1 MLSGEYRHSLDAKN
15 RVFIPAKFRDALGE
29 EFVIFRG
36 SEKCLY
42 VYTKEGFEKVSR
54 QFMNTNN
61 REIQRAFFSQVVD
74 MTADKQGRITLTNDL
89 LEHAD
94 LTKDVAIIGAG
105 QLGAFLANELPILNN
120 ASIQTHLQSCLPL
133 SQHAQ

>member
-1 MLSGEYRHSLDAKN
+1 MLFKSAYYHSLDAKN

-29 EFVIFRG
+29 EFVVFKG

-74 MTADKQGRITLTNDL
+74 MTADKQGRITLSNDL

-94 LTKDVAIIGAG
+94 ITKDVSIIGAG
-105 QLGAFLANELPILNN
+105 SRIEIWATENYKVDVK
-120 ASIQTHLQSCLPL
+120 PL
-133 SQHAQ
+133 SELINFDDFTF

>member
-1 MLSGEYRHSLDAKN
+1 MLFKSAYYHSLDAKN

-29 EFVIFRG
+29 EFVVFKG

-61 REIQRAFFSQVVD
+61 REIQRAFFSQVTD
-74 MTADKQGRITLTNDL
+74 MTADKQGRITLTGDL

-94 LTKDVAIIGAG
+94 ITKDVSIIGAG
-105 QLGAFLANELPILNN
+105 SRIEIWATENFKADVKPLHELINFDDF
-120 ASIQTHLQSCLPL
+120 HF
-133 SQHAQ
+133 

>member
-1 MLSGEYRHSLDAKN
+1 MFKSAYYHSLDAKN

-29 EFVIFRG
+29 EFVVFKG

-74 MTADKQGRITLTNDL
+74 MTADKQGRITLSNDL

-94 LTKDVAIIGAG
+94 ITKDVSIIGAG
-105 QLGAFLANELPILNN
+105 SRIEIWATENFKADVKPLHELINFDDF
-120 ASIQTHLQSCLPL
+120 HF
-133 SQHAQ
+133 

>member
-1 MLSGEYRHSLDAKN
+1 MAFNSMYFHSLDAKN
-15 RVFIPAKFRDALGE
+15 RIFIPAKFRDALGE
-29 EFVIFRG
+29 EFVVFKG

-74 MTADKQGRITLTNDL
+74 MTADKQGRITLTGDL
-89 LEHAD
+89 LEHANIA
-94 LTKDVAIIGAG
+94 KDVSIIGAG
-105 QLGAFLANELPILNN
+105 SRIEIWATENYKVDVK
-120 ASIQTHLQSCLPL
+120 PL
-133 SQHAQ
+133 SELINFDDFTF

>member
-1 MLSGEYRHSLDAKN
+1 MLFKSAYYHSLAEKN
-15 RVFIPAKFRDALGE
+15 RVFIAAKFRDALGE
-29 EFVIFRG
+29 EFVIFRR

-74 MTADKQGRITLTNDL
+74 MTADKQGRITLTSDL

-105 QLGAFLANELPILNN
+105 PRIEIWATENYKVDVK
-120 ASIQTHLQSCLPL
+120 PL
-133 SQHAQ
+133 SELINFDDFTF